1 MSKSF
6 ADRVREDRRLV
17 LLRLLSE
24 QPGYR
29 ANSSNLHAGLFALGI
44 AASRDD
50 VTTDLHWLC
59 DQGLLR
65 IEGVPEAP
73 GLFVADITA
82 RGEDVA
88 KGTAVVPGVRRPGP
102 R

>member
-1 MSKSF
+1 MKTF
-6 ADRVREDRRLV
+6 TDRLREDRRLV

-29 ANSSNLHAGLFALGI
+29 ANSSNLHAGHSTLGI

-50 VTTDLHWLC
+50 VTTDLHWLR
-59 DQGLLR
+59 DQSLVVL
-65 IEGVPEAP
+65 EPVPEVPELLIAS
-73 GLFVADITA
+73 ITA
-82 RGEDVA
+82 RGDDVA
-88 KGTAVVPGVRRPGP
+88 NGVAIVPGVRRPGP